1 MARSGKKNITIQAP
15 VMVLDNSV
23 IWMEKHWMD
32 QLFAWMRLE
41 RIKVT
46 GYKIVKNQ
54 KLRLDFKDAKMATV
68 FALKYDNEIKKKI
81 FRTPEWS

>member
-54 KLRLDFKDAKMATV
+54 KLRLDFKNAKMATE